1 MEEDEWRETLKYSFK
16 NSIYANFIFNFFNN
30 IATLCCPRCSFR
42 FTFSAKDKFYR
53 LTVILLLHPQHRG
66 PFRMRIY
73 ERENFGGQMYELSDD
88 CDNIMDCFHMS
99 DCQSCN
105 VMDGHWLMFEQP
117 GFRGRMLYLRPGEY
131 RNLREMGSNITK
143 FSSIRRIMD
152 SC

>member
-1 MEEDEWRETLKYSFK
+1 MLVSM
-16 NSIYANFIFNFFNN
+16 
-30 IATLCCPRCSFR
+30 LVP
-42 FTFSAKDKFYR
+42 
-53 LTVILLLHPQHRG
+53 PQHRG

-73 ERENFGGQMYELSDD
+73 ERENFGGQMHELNED
-88 CDNIMDCFHMS
+88 CDSMMDRLRMS

-131 RNLREMGSNITK
+131 RSLREMGLNNMMRV
-143 FSSIRRIMD
+143 SSIRRITD

>member
-1 MEEDEWRETLKYSFK
+1 MLILYLIFLIILLLYVVQDVVLDLHSQLKISF
-16 NSIYANFIFNFFNN
+16 IDLQA
-30 IATLCCPRCSFR
+30 
-42 FTFSAKDKFYR
+42 
-53 LTVILLLHPQHRG
+53 TVILLLHPQHRG

-88 CDNIMDCFHMS
+88 CDNIMDRFHMS